1 MTPRHLLPALA
12 GLGLSLT
19 LLPGPSAAQASADAQ
34 GLLRD
39 GQQRALYTFAKDS
52 GGQSLCTDG
61 CAAAWP
67 PLLAATGAQPT
78 GALTLHPRGDGSL
91 QWGWRGKPL
100 YRFAADRA
108 GGEAGGDGQGGVWHA
123 VRVAAA
129 PAAAA
134 NTAPAAPAPAATG
147 GYRY

>member
-1 MTPRHLLPALA
+1 MNPQHLLSALA
-12 GLGLSLT
+12 GLGLA
-19 LLPGPSAAQASADAQ
+19 LLPGLSAAQASADAQ
-34 GLLRD
+34 GQLRD

-52 GGQSLCTDG
+52 GGQSLCTEG

-67 PLLAATGAQPT
+67 PLLAATGAQAA
-78 GALTLHPRGDGSL
+78 GALTLHPRSDGSL

-129 PAAAA
+129 AGSAS
-134 NTAPAAPAPAATG
+134 PAAPAPTVTG
-147 GYRY
+147 GSRY